1 MSEITRERLFGF
13 RHAFDDRVTV
23 VLTLIALT
31 LFLLAPVLI
40 LIATRV
46 GKQHQR

>member
-23 VLTLIALT
+23 VLTLIALISV
-31 LFLLAPVLI
+31 PVSASAHSYRNPGSQQL
-40 LIATRV
+40 
-46 GKQHQR
+46 QR